1 MATLKA
7 LQGWWAGVVPELQT
21 LFQRMVELS
30 AEKDVTLR
38 LDTMKGFLKP
48 MDEEEEFADI
58 ELDPIDL
65 AAIAGGRRGEQGNCC
80 QEETRQVDFR
90 SAACRSN

>member
-21 LFQRMVELS
+21 FFLRMVELS

-38 LDTMKGFLKP
+38 LDTVKGLLKP
-48 MDEEEEFADI
+48 MDKEEEFADI

-65 AAIAGGRRGEQGNCC
+65 AAIAGGSRGEQGNFC
-80 QEETRQVDFR
+80 QEETHQVDLR